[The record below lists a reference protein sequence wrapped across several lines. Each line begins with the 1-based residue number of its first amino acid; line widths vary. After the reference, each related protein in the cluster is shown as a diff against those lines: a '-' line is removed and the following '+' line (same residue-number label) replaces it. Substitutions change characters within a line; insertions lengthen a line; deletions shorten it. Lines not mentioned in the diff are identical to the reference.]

1 MLLRPI
7 RTEESD
13 YIHNLYDISFPKD
26 EKKPFSMIL
35 EKTKEGL
42 MEILI
47 LIKDNIPV
55 GLMITLLHKD
65 LVLLDYFAI
74 DTERRGEGLGS
85 VALDLFRQRYGEKR
99 CLLEIEI
106 IDDNAEN
113 AHQRRQRKNFYLKN
127 GLYETGVW
135 VTLFGV
141 DMEILIF
148 DNRYSVSYEEY
159 YSIYQAMG
167 KKIAARLQKYQKH
180 KNKEL

>member
-1 MLLRPI
+1 MLLRPAQ
-7 RTEESD
+7 TNELD
-13 YIHNLYDISFPKD
+13 YIRNLYDVSFPKD
-26 EKKPFSMIL
+26 EKKPFSLIL
-35 EKTKEGL
+35 EKTAEGL

-47 LIKDNIPV
+47 LIKDNSPV
-55 GLMITLLHKD
+55 GLMITLQNND

-74 DTERRGEGLGS
+74 DTMRRGEGLGS
-85 VALDLFRQRYGEKR
+85 VALDLFRQRYSGKR

-113 AHQRRQRKNFYLKN
+113 ALQRRQRKNFYLKN
-127 GLYETGVW
+127 GLYETNIW

-159 YSIYQAMG
+159 YNIYQAMG
-167 KKIAARLQKYQKH
+167 KKIADRLKRYQ
-180 KNKEL
+180 NKGQ